1 MKLSFVIPVDFDE
14 EVKESD
20 SKSGVCRF
28 LTDTIKQLQQ
38 LPGKFGQ
45 MPFDRLITIEGH
57 HEVANHGQ
65 QIQYRDLDKQIG
77 DWFSNVIDLAKSE
90 IICHNEVCALNVT
103 LSDDGLTFG
112 YRIAVTVGENK
123 TPYYFTV
130 IPVTEDICADKE
142 KPYLFT
148 LILKGDQQK

>member
-1 MKLSFVIPVDFDE
+1 MNLSFVIPIDFDE

-28 LTDTIKQLQQ
+28 LTDTIKHLRQ

-45 MPFDRLITIEGH
+45 MPFDRLITIEGQ
-57 HEVANHGQ
+57 HEIANHGQ
-65 QIQYRDLDKQIG
+65 QIQYEDLDKQIG
-77 DWFSNVIDLAKSE
+77 EWFSNVIDLAKSE
-90 IICHNEVCALNVT
+90 IFCHNEVCSLNVT
-103 LSDDGLTFG
+103 LSDDDLTFG

-123 TPYYFTV
+123 TPHYFTV

-142 KPYLFT
+142 TPYRFT
-148 LILKGDQQK
+148 LVLRGDQQK